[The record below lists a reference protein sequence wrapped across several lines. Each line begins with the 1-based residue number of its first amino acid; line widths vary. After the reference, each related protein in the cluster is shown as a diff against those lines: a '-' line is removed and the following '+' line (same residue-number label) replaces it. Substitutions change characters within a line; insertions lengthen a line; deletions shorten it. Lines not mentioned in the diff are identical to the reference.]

1 MNSSQSSKDSNHER
15 FKTPLNS
22 QTHSSIFEDATSI
35 VERVVRFDT
44 LGTTFIPRIFEAK
57 DWANLFENF
66 EDPIKE
72 LVWEF
77 FSNARYNGVELKCWV
92 RGKEFS
98 INLNYIA
105 KVLRITR
112 PEDVDLTPYDD
123 RTPKVQDIL
132 QVLGPDHE
140 VSSKG
145 TSINTVKLTT
155 LKLIMFSN
163 LYPQSNTTF
172 INLGRAQ
179 FLSDLITRAPIDIC
193 AHIFQIIGKTAAR
206 SAT

>member
-1 MNSSQSSKDSNHER
+1 MSDVSSSPVAKQTHLSSQSSKDSNRER
-15 FKTPLNS
+15 FKTSLDS

-44 LGTTFIPRIFEAK
+44 LGTTFIPRIFKAK
-57 DWANLFENF
+57 VWANLFENF
-66 EDPIKE
+66 EDLMEE
-72 LVWEF
+72 LVREF
-77 FSNARYNGVELKCWV
+77 FSNARYIGVELKCWV

-98 INLNYIA
+98 FNLNYIA
-105 KVLRITR
+105 KVLRITS

-145 TSINTVKLTT
+145 TSINIAKFAPELTT
-155 LKLIMFSN
+155 LKLIIFSN
-163 LYPQSNTTF
+163 LIHCPT
-172 INLGRAQ
+172 L
-179 FLSDLITRAPIDIC
+179 LSSILKELNSYMILLQEP
-193 AHIFQIIGKTAAR
+193 
-206 SAT
+206 